1 MSGTQPIP
9 AAPPAIPSPPSL
21 RCELVHD
28 SHGRLRIRVEQQ
40 DVFARLGVAIE
51 SVLAEI
57 RGVREVRL
65 NRSARSVTITY
76 DPTILTAEHLLR
88 TIRAL
93 TVEHLEATLA
103 SSGSCPHDD
112 ESSSWWSL
120 ALSSVAVGLC
130 AFAES
135 PFTPWL
141 LAAAAVPIFARAG
154 RAIAQ
159 RGTLNVD
166 VLDAA
171 ATTVLAARRQIFTA
185 AAMVWLVSLGDFLR
199 DSTVQQS
206 HRAIE
211 ELFDDHRQTAWVMRD
226 GSKRKVRIDEL
237 REGDEVVVYA
247 GGYVPVDGIVV
258 DGYGLVEQKI
268 LTGESMPVEKS
279 PGAKVYAG
287 TVVSEGKVYVRATG
301 VGRQTTAAKI
311 VQLVRHAPVRETR
324 IQNYAE
330 AFADRVV
337 PWSFLGAGGA
347 LAIGAGAESAASL
360 LIIDYGTGI
369 RMAAPTTVL
378 ASITKAARQGI
389 LIKGGRA
396 LERLAHVDAVVFDK
410 TGTLTLGRPEVVD
423 IIPHGSA
430 SAEEVLTLAA
440 AAEQR
445 FTHPIARAIVR
456 AARDRGVAIP
466 ERERSTYAIGLGVEA
481 TVGQRTVHA
490 GCERFMRT
498 EGVGL
503 RQTESALE
511 RLDGASFSPVFI
523 AVDRE
528 LVGLLVYADP
538 LGQEAPRVV
547 QALRA
552 RGVGEVAMLT
562 GDRPAVARRVARSL
576 GIDRHLAEVLP
587 AEKLEFIKAL
597 QDAGRTVAMVGD
609 GVNDSAAL
617 AQADVGIA
625 VRGGVDIARETAH
638 VVLVEGNLWKIPRAV
653 DIARESMGLIRQNWD
668 LVFYPNTLALAL
680 ALGGFIGPVG
690 ATLISNG
697 SGIAAGLNALRPLLD
712 R

>member
-1 MSGTQPIP
+1 VASTQPIP
-9 AAPPAIPSPPSL
+9 AAPPEVPNRPSL
-21 RCELVHD
+21 RCELAH
-28 SHGRLRIRVEQQ
+28 SCHGRLRIRVEQQ
-40 DVFARLGVAIE
+40 DVFARLGVTIE

-65 NRSARSVTITY
+65 NRSAQSVIITY
-76 DPTILTAEHLLR
+76 DPAIVTAEHLLR

-93 TVEHLEATLA
+93 TVEHLEATIA
-103 SSGSCPHDD
+103 SSGACPRDD

-120 ALSSVAVGLC
+120 GLSSIAVGLC
-130 AFAES
+130 AFTEF

-141 LAAAAVPIFARAG
+141 LGAAAVPIFARAG

-171 ATTVLAARRQIFTA
+171 ATTVLAARRQLLTA

-226 GSKRKVRIDEL
+226 GSKRKVRTDEL

-347 LAIGAGAESAASL
+347 LAIGAGAEPAASL

-396 LERLAHVDAVVFDK
+396 LERLADVDTVVFDK

-456 AARDRGVAIP
+456 AARDRGLAIP

-481 TVGQRTVHA
+481 TVGQRTVHT

-498 EGVGL
+498 EGVDI
-503 RQTESALE
+503 RQTESALA
-511 RLDGASFSPVFI
+511 RLDGASVSPVFI

-538 LGQEAPRVV
+538 QEAPGVV
-547 QALRA
+547 QALRD
-552 RGVGEVAMLT
+552 RGIGEVAMLT
-562 GDRPAVARRVARSL
+562 GDRPAVARRVARNL

-638 VVLVEGNLWKIPRAV
+638 VVLLEGNLWKIPRAV

>member
-1 MSGTQPIP
+1 
-9 AAPPAIPSPPSL
+9 
-21 RCELVHD
+21 
-28 SHGRLRIRVEQQ
+28 VEQA
-40 DVFARLGVAIE
+40 DVERFGVAIE
-51 SVLAEI
+51 SALTEI

-65 NRSARSVTITY
+65 NRSARSVIITY
-76 DPTILTAEHLLR
+76 DPAILTPEDLLR

-93 TVEHLEATLA
+93 TIEHLEATLA
-103 SSGSCPHDD
+103 SSGSRPHDD
-112 ESSSWWSL
+112 EPSSWWSL
-120 ALSSVAVGLC
+120 TLSSVAVGLC
-130 AFAES
+130 ALTEFPLS
-135 PFTPWL
+135 PWL
-141 LAAAAVPIFARAG
+141 VAAAALPIFARAG
-154 RAIAQ
+154 SAIAE

-171 ATTVLAARRQIFTA
+171 ATTVLAAQGQILTA
-185 AAMVWLVSLGDFLR
+185 ASMVWLVSLGDFLR

-206 HRAIE
+206 HRSIE
-211 ELFDDHRQTAWVMRD
+211 QLFDEQRQTAWLLQN

-237 REGDEVVVYA
+237 REGNEVAVYA
-247 GGYVPVDGIVV
+247 GGYVPVDGVV
-258 DGYGLVEQKI
+258 IEGYGLVEQKI
-268 LTGESMPVEKS
+268 LTGESMPVEKA

-287 TVVSEGKVYVRATG
+287 TVVSEGKIYVRATG
-301 VGRQTTAAKI
+301 VGRQTAAAKI

-347 LAIGAGAESAASL
+347 LAVGAGSGSAASL

-396 LERLAHVDAVVFDK
+396 LERLADVDVVVFDK

-430 SAEEVLTLAA
+430 RAEEVLSLAA

-445 FTHPIARAIVR
+445 FTHPIARAVVR
-456 AARDRGVAIP
+456 AARERGLAIP

-498 EGVGL
+498 HDIDL
-503 RQTESALE
+503 RQTESALA
-511 RLDGASFSPVFI
+511 RLDGASVSPVFI

-538 LGQEAPRVV
+538 LGREAPGVV

-562 GDRPAVARRVARSL
+562 GDRPEVARRVARSL
-576 GIDRHLAEVLP
+576 GIDRFLAEVLP
-587 AEKLEFIKAL
+587 AEKLEFIKGL
-597 QDAGRTVAMVGD
+597 QNAGRTVAMVGD

-625 VRGGVDIARETAH
+625 VRGGVDIARETAQ

-668 LVFYPNTLALAL
+668 LVFYSNTLALAL
-680 ALGGFIGPVG
+680 ALGGLVGPVG

-697 SGIAAGLNALRPLLD
+697 SGIAAGLNALRPLVD